1 MQRISRGTVVSGIER
16 ESARWPHAPVA
27 TSYDSHMSQFLLL
40 EHLDERL
47 LRDTLSQARRRRFKR
62 NEAIVREGDPG
73 DSLHLIDK
81 GHVAIRI
88 TTSDGSVATMR
99 ILGRGDQ
106 FGEIAT
112 LVGSPR
118 NATAIAL
125 DDVETLSLHRDVILR
140 VRAETPAIDRSLLDG
155 ALREVTRLSNALTEV
170 LYEPVPKR
178 MARHLQRLCEVFDGD
193 LIPLTQDD
201 LAGLCGTTRQTAN
214 QILQEMQQVGLIT
227 VGRGKVTVV
236 DHTQLARAA
245 R

>member
-1 MQRISRGTVVSGIER
+1 VSGIER
-16 ESARWPHAPVA
+16 ESARWPRAPVA
-27 TSYDSHMSQFLLL
+27 TSYDSHMSPFLLL

-118 NATAIAL
+118 NATAVAL

-140 VRAETPAIDRSLLDG
+140 LRAETPAIDRSLLDG

-236 DHTQLARAA
+236 DHAQLARAA